1 MLHLFQ
7 WLYTYVHLYFLDVC
21 YKYLDVTYVSHIC
34 HTCFIWMLRMLAM
47 IFKCFQEPFLSIL
60 ERCFKCFIYLFSY
73 IVSVVSEY
81 FKNRSRECSECSGSS
96 YDWWDF
102 QRYFWTPRWSVATD
116 RPRSSQQHEAALLQV
131 PPARGPRVGRLKW
144 HGSRL
149 EVNPEVRALR
159 VK

>member
-102 QRYFWTPRWSVATD
+102 QRYF
-116 RPRSSQQHEAALLQV
+116 
-131 PPARGPRVGRLKW
+131 
-144 HGSRL
+144 
-149 EVNPEVRALR
+149 
-159 VK
+159 